1 MKIRLFAKV
10 KQNSIKVL
18 TSMALIN
25 SNISHDDEFVLI
37 SNTLNEYDYMNKE
50 MKNLK
55 T

>member
-1 MKIRLFAKV
+1 
-10 KQNSIKVL
+10 
-18 TSMALIN
+18 MALIN

-37 SNTLNEYDYMNKE
+37 SNALKEYDYMNKE